1 MSFSSISLIKPI
13 KYFDNKGLI
22 SCWVYFNILEK
33 DSKGNNYKESGH
45 AYSVIGYKQKK
56 DVTENIFENGLPTLG
71 VDVKYKYITYENK
84 KIRLDIWD
92 TAGQERFRGIA
103 QNYFRGAH
111 GIIFVFDISNKDS
124 FSKLRFWMTDAI
136 SNMSKGT
143 VMVIAENKIDLEEK
157 RQVSKELIKEF
168 GEKNNIEIFSTSA
181 KTGEGV
187 EQIFINLVSK
197 LFNNKNIGKVDDDD
211 EDSQRRD
218 SVTLN
223 QKKGGKKNK
232 CNC

>member
-1 MSFSSISLIKPI
+1 MSNIDLHYKLLFLGDTSVGKTSLLLR
-13 KYFDNKGLI
+13 Y
-22 SCWVYFNILEK
+22 
-33 DSKGNNYKESGH
+33 
-45 AYSVIGYKQKK
+45 
-56 DVTENIFENGLPTLG
+56 TENIFENGLPTLG